1 MQWSTALPDWETRI
15 VSRQSLVPIKPLFP
29 AEAEAALAVF
39 KSLRIV
45 DVAGR
50 PTFGEACDQ
59 WVFDFVGAIFGS
71 YDHSTA
77 QRLIQEFFLLISKK
91 NAKSTIAAGI
101 MITALIRNWRDS
113 AELLILAPT
122 KEIADNSFKPAAD
135 MVRADPDL
143 TDLLH
148 VQDTIKLITHR
159 RTKAALKVLAA
170 ESDVVGGKKAAFVL
184 VDELWQ
190 FGPRANADSMLQ
202 EATGG
207 LVSKPEGFVVYLSTQ
222 SDSPPKGVF
231 EEKLKHFRD
240 VRDGKVVD
248 PVSLGVLYEFPAAML
263 KSQAYLEPA
272 NFYITNPNIGRS
284 VKQSWLER
292 KLIEK
297 SANPASKRTF
307 LAKHLNV
314 EIGQSLRAAGWAGAN
329 IWERGA
335 EKGLTLDTLL
345 ARSEVVTVGF
355 DGGGLEDLFGAS
367 VIGRERET
375 KRWLSWSH
383 ALVSPEGMERRKAN
397 ATLYEKF
404 ITAGDLTL
412 VHQMPQDLDYAVAL
426 VKRIQDAGLL
436 AQVGVDAAGIG
447 GLVDALADIGVT
459 QDAEKLGAVRQGI
472 ALMGAIKTIER
483 KLVDGTFRHAGSA
496 LMGWCVGNAI
506 IVPTPTAMRIDRAE
520 SGFGKIDPLMAL
532 FNAAS
537 LMAMNPASPLDARSP
552 WEDPNFRLDVA

>member
-15 VSRQSLVPIKPLFP
+15 VARQSLVPLKPLFP
-29 AEAEAALAVF
+29 VEAEASLDVF
-39 KSLRIV
+39 RSLRIV
-45 DVAGR
+45 DVAGS
-50 PTFGEACDQ
+50 PTFGDACDD

-71 YDHSTA
+71 YDHASA

-101 MITALIRNWRDS
+101 MVTALIRNWRHS

-122 KEIADNSFKPAAD
+122 LEVANNSYRPAAD

-148 VQDTIKLITHR
+148 IQDNFRQITHR
-159 RTKAALKVLAA
+159 RTKATLKVVAA
-170 ESDVVGGKKAAFVL
+170 DAEVVGGKKAAFVL

-190 FGPRANADSMLQ
+190 FGPRANADAMLQ

-207 LVSKPEGFVVYLSTQ
+207 LVARPEGFVVYLSTQ
-222 SDSPPKGVF
+222 SDTPPKGVF

-248 PVSLGVLYEFPAAML
+248 PVSLGVLYEFPQAML
-263 KSQAYLEPA
+263 KSQAYLDPA

-284 VKQSWLER
+284 VKQKWLER

-297 SANPASKRTF
+297 SSNPASKRIF

-314 EIGQSLRAAGWAGAN
+314 EIGQALRADGWAGAN
-329 IWERGA
+329 IWERGI
-335 EKGLTLDTLL
+335 ETGLTLDAVL

-355 DGGGLEDLFGAS
+355 DGGGLDDLFGCAA
-367 VIGRERET
+367 IGRERET
-375 KRWLSWSH
+375 KRWLGWTH
-383 ALVSPEGMERRKAN
+383 ALISPEGMERRKAN
-397 ATLYEKF
+397 ATLYERF
-404 ITAGDLTL
+404 IADGDLTL
-412 VHQMPQDLDYAVAL
+412 IEHLPQDQDYAVAL
-426 VKRIQDAGLL
+426 VQRILEAGLL

-447 GLVDALADIGVT
+447 GLVDELGKIGVT

-483 KLVDGTFRHAGSA
+483 KLADRTFRHAGSA
-496 LMGWCVGNAI
+496 MMGWCVGNAI

-532 FNAAS
+532 FNAAA
-537 LMAMNPASPLDARSP
+537 LMAMNPQNDAVSVPANYRMS
-552 WEDPNFRLDVA
+552 A